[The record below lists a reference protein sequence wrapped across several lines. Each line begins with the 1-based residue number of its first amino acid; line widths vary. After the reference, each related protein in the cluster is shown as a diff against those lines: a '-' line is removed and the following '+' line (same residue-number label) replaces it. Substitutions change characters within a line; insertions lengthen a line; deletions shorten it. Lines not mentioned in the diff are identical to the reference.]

1 MFGKIKRTL
10 KAVSGIGAMTS
21 SRYDDIANVFVN
33 VAKQSRIMG
42 DDLNKLGS
50 RGFTERKPT
59 TSAKSLIVTEPYLF

>member
-33 VAKQSRIMG
+33 VAKQ
-42 DDLNKLGS
+42 
-50 RGFTERKPT
+50 TRKM
-59 TSAKSLIVTEPYLF
+59 